1 MLFAML
7 ISYLISHCNLKHNA
21 ITVYYLSRNIKQPI
35 LSSSYLGFGNGSLA
49 RDTDEIVK
57 LMDYLVCHHSAKE
70 FAMVGHSTG
79 KSALVVFYI
88 KSCVQSTTYHM
99 SNTYVMISSLSSS

>member
-1 MLFAML
+1 MQIIYGIQQYRL
-7 ISYLISHCNLKHNA
+7 IFIS
-21 ITVYYLSRNIKQPI
+21 NIKQPI

-79 KSALVVFYI
+79 KSALVLFFII
-88 KSCVQSTTYHM
+88 KSCVQYEVSTT
-99 SNTYVMISSLSSS
+99 

>member
-1 MLFAML
+1 ML
-7 ISYLISHCNLKHNA
+7 IISHFSLQFGIQRYHRV
-21 ITVYYLSRNIKQPI
+21 IPFSNIKQPI
-35 LSSSYLGFGNGSLA
+35 LSSSYLGFGNGSLS

-79 KSALVVFYI
+79 CQNSIHFLKNGRKDVVDRV
-88 KSCVQSTTYHM
+88 KVCLCVLLTCCY
-99 SNTYVMISSLSSS
+99 

>member
-1 MLFAML
+1 ML
-7 ISYLISHCNLKHNA
+7 CNANHTHFSLQFGINT
-21 ITVYYLSRNIKQPI
+21 TVYYLSRNVKQPI

-49 RDTDEIVK
+49 RDTDEIEK

-79 KSALVVFYI
+79 CQNSIHFLKNGRKDVVER
-88 KSCVQSTTYHM
+88 VQVCL
-99 SNTYVMISSLSSS
+99 YVCCY

>member
-1 MLFAML
+1 ML
-7 ISYLISHCNLKHNA
+7 CNANHTHFSLQFGINA
-21 ITVYYLSRNIKQPI
+21 TVYYLSRNVKQPI
-35 LSSSYLGFGNGSLA
+35 LSSSYLGFGNGSLS

-79 KSALVVFYI
+79 WKVRVSIVL
-88 KSCVQSTTYHM
+88 
-99 SNTYVMISSLSSS
+99 